1 MGFISLYLKVLKEH
15 YVDFKGRAGRAEF
28 WTVFL
33 INALVAWLLMWGFG
47 LIKPMLGQII
57 GGLFNLAVLLP
68 GLSVAVRRMH
78 DIGKGGGWI
87 FITLIPIIGFI
98 WFIILCAKVGEEG
111 QNRFGDPA
119 PACDPTKNE

>member
-47 LIKPMLGQII
+47 
-57 GGLFNLAVLLP
+57 
-68 GLSVAVRRMH
+68 
-78 DIGKGGGWI
+78 
-87 FITLIPIIGFI
+87 FI